1 MVTWGGLIAKMVEL
15 LISKV
20 VGKRIDLAFDE
31 RKKAARTFLRLHHL
45 LNELEGITREILS
58 NIDNPNRDYP
68 RMRGAWIHE
77 IDDRVANFSN
87 DFFRLSDD
95 LQMALSFFDPILE
108 QALINL
114 TYSKCSLLVSASHG
128 WHSAAKDLP
137 KSTEVAYTYPD
148 ERLMS
153 IDFESHYRWL
163 CENKELKLDS
173 LDWPQSVLFGME
185 RDDDMIRTD
194 SIPSDP
200 DGSRHIRIEE
210 LRRVLN
216 FHLTLLTEANA
227 ALRAFIGKTFRIEDV
242 LA

>member
-1 MVTWGGLIAKMVEL
+1 MVTWSGFIAKVVEL

-20 VGKRIDLAFDE
+20 VGKKIDLALDD

-45 LNELEGITREILS
+45 LNELEAITREIRS

-77 IDDRVANFSN
+77 IDERVANLSN

-95 LQMALSFFDPILE
+95 LDMVLSFFDPVL
-108 QALINL
+108 QKALANL
-114 TYSKCSLLVSASHG
+114 AYSKFSLLVCASHG
-128 WHSAAKDLP
+128 WHSAAVDLP
-137 KSTEVAYTYPD
+137 KSIEVTYTYPD

-153 IDFESHYRWL
+153 IDLEFHYQWL
-163 CENKELKLDS
+163 LQNKEPKLDS
-173 LDWPQSVLFGME
+173 LDWPQSVLIGIE
-185 RDDDMIRTD
+185 QDEMIRED
-194 SIPSDP
+194 SIPCDP
-200 DGSRHIRIEE
+200 GESRLIRIAE
-210 LRRVLN
+210 LRRVLDI
-216 FHLTLLTEANA
+216 HLTLLTEANA